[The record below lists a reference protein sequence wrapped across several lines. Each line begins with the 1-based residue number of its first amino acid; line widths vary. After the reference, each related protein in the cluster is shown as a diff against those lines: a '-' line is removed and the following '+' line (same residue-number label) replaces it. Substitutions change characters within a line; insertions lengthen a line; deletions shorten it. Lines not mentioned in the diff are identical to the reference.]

1 MPLKGFVE
9 AVDQFQIRGWAFDS
23 ASPHYHVT
31 IEIFLYEYR
40 IGSSTAYLFRDDLKQ
55 ENLGAGDH
63 AFIVN
68 LDRMLSSEEMSDI
81 SITAY
86 AMDGSQ
92 QILKRLVQL
101 EAAVLPV
108 TYPIQ
113 FKGNTVDTDQHPVFI
128 LGAARSGTSAMAQ
141 GLLKIK
147 QFSGHQ
153 EGHILDLMAH
163 FLVASERFYI
173 EKSDDL
179 KPHKDTSVSLVSHQ
193 YVLAA
198 LDHLFIKM
206 IRDLHPSGIWL
217 DKTPNPDMIF
227 LAPVFLRIWPNSR
240 FIFMKRRPVENI
252 ASRLIKFP
260 TVAFIEHCKEW
271 SLTNSTW
278 LSIRSQLPGAA
289 IEIDQYLLD
298 KQPTV
303 VANALKKFLSL
314 SDEQSLLLCQ
324 AFEFD
329 HPERTAISLDR
340 ALSISD
346 TGWSDDNIQV
356 FNEICSSLMHEFG
369 YSHNTE
375 YFARGVE
382 RDGLIWL

>member
-1 MPLKGFVE
+1 MALIGFLE

-23 ASPHYHVT
+23 ASPNHHVS
-31 IEIFLYEYR
+31 IELFLHEHC
-40 IGSSTAYLFRDDLKQ
+40 IASSTASLFRDDLKQ
-55 ENLGAGDH
+55 EGLGSGDH

-68 LDRMLSSEEMSDI
+68 LDRMLSSEQMTKI
-81 SITAY
+81 SVTAF

-92 QILKRLVQL
+92 LILTRLSQFN
-101 EAAVLPV
+101 APVLPV
-108 TYPIQ
+108 SYPIQ
-113 FKGNTVDTDQHPVFI
+113 FKGNTVDTDQHPLFI

-147 QFSGHQ
+147 QFAGHQ

-163 FLVASERFYI
+163 LLVASERFFI
-173 EKSDDL
+173 EKSNDQ
-179 KPHKDTSVSLVSHQ
+179 KPHKDTSVSLVPQQ
-193 YVLAA
+193 YVLGA
-198 LDHLFIKM
+198 LDHLFITM
-206 IRDLHPSGIWL
+206 IRDLHPGGVWL

-227 LAPVFLRIWPNSR
+227 LAPVFLRLWPNSR

-252 ASRLIKFP
+252 TSRMIKFP
-260 TVAFIEHCKEW
+260 TVAFIDHCKEW

-278 LSIRSQLPGAA
+278 LAIRSQLSGVA

-303 VANALKKFLSL
+303 VANALKNFLTL
-314 SDEQSLLLCQ
+314 TDEQALRLGQ

-329 HPERTAISLDR
+329 HPERTAIAAER
-340 ALSISD
+340 AISVSD

-356 FNEICSSLMHEFG
+356 FNETCSRLMHDFG
-369 YSHNTE
+369 YSRDAE

-382 RDGLIWL
+382 RDGLIWV